1 MHAHHSTSPLAG
13 LRHEDL
19 VSMLRT
25 RFDVTADVVDVDPFT
40 TQMVERVPA

>member
-1 MHAHHSTSPLAG
+1 MHAHHSTSPLAS

-40 TQMVERVPA
+40 TRMVDRVSA